1 MKNIARF
8 SVKHPTTIMMMVLAV
23 LLLGY
28 ISFQRLGI
36 DLLPKMESPR
46 LFVDITAGERP
57 PEEMERQLV
66 TKIEATAARGRMV
79 KNVSS
84 IIRVGKA
91 LVTVEYD
98 WQADMDEAYLDLQK
112 GMADYNQGNNNV
124 EIRVSQH
131 DPNATAM
138 ITAILSHP
146 EIDDLD
152 LLRRTAENVIRNELI
167 RLPGVAAVE
176 VLGGQT
182 RELEIKV
189 DPYTLQAYGLTI
201 DRLAGVIQ
209 NANRNMTGGSIVE
222 MGIRYVIR
230 GVSEFE
236 TIDDVNNLI
245 VAYKMPGE
253 GANPSSSPGSI
264 SGRTPIYLREVADVA
279 YVLSDPKNI
288 VRLNGQKCLA
298 LEIFKEARFNT
309 IEASEAAREQLD
321 ILRRSLAGY
330 NIEVISD
337 QASFIKAAITEVGQ
351 AGLVGIF
358 LAVIVL
364 FVFLRRFGV
373 TMVVSLAVPI
383 SVIATFNL
391 MYFNGLSLNVMTL
404 GGLAL
409 GAGMLVDNAIV
420 VVENIYRHIEA
431 GKSVKEASI
440 LGAGEVGGAIT
451 ASTLTTVVV
460 FLPIVYLHG
469 AAGEL
474 FREQAW
480 TVAFSLVASL
490 FAALS
495 VIPMLASKL
504 IKPKSISETKI
515 KRGITFP
522 AYGSFL
528 ESIIRHRKRV
538 VILAGAAVIGTIAMI
553 PLVGSEFMPQTDQ
566 SELLIRITLPE
577 GSDLSRTEGVV
588 KGIEGI
594 LNQNLAGSF
603 DKIYS
608 RIGPIESSAD
618 NQESLA
624 DENSAVIYLI
634 LNRDRQQS
642 DRYLITRLGQLLGDI
657 PDLETNIEKQQT
669 VLKNT
674 LGTATAPLVVE
685 IKGENLAVLA
695 SLANEIKSKLDQLE
709 QLSNVETSFQ
719 DGRPEINI
727 EIDRIQAA
735 QYSLS
740 AQTISSQLRDLLSGR
755 EVGQV
760 EYQGEYSDIKLN
772 RPEVTVDQLSQTLL
786 ETSDG
791 RMVRLDE
798 VATMVHSTAPKEI
811 TRNNQT
817 RVGRVTAHIVGDQS
831 FDKIAAQ
838 VDEVISQINLPP
850 EYSLEIT
857 GEEALRKE
865 SFSNLKF
872 ALLLAIMLVYMVMAA
887 QFESLLHPFVILLT
901 IPLAG
906 IGAVVLLLLVGLPFN
921 IMSFI
926 GIIMLAGIAVNDS
939 IILIDRINQNRRVGL
954 PLLESIVDAGRMRI
968 RPIIMTSITTIL
980 ALAPLT
986 IGLGEGAA
994 LRAPMAVAVIGGL
1007 FSSTALTLIV
1017 IPAVYYLL
1025 AGRVAISTTDD
1036 QQAPA

>member
-1 MKNIARF
+1 MKKIAQF
-8 SVKHPTTIMMMVLAV
+8 SVNYPTTILMMVLAV
-23 LLLGY
+23 ILLGY

-46 LFVDITAGERP
+46 LFIEISAGERP

-66 TKIEATAARGRMV
+66 TNLEAVAARGRMV

-112 GMADYNQGNNNV
+112 GMADFTQGNNNIEV
-124 EIRVSQH
+124 NVSQH

-176 VLGGQT
+176 LLGAQT

-189 DPYTLQAYGLTI
+189 DPFTLQAYGLTV
-201 DRLAGVIQ
+201 DRLAAVIQ

-236 TIDDVNNLI
+236 TIEDINNLI
-245 VAYKMPGE
+245 VTYKMPTGQ
-253 GANPSSSPGSI
+253 GNPDGSN
-264 SGRTPIYLREVADVA
+264 SAARTPIYLREVADVK
-279 YVLSDPKNI
+279 YVLSDPINI
-288 VRLNGQKCLA
+288 VHLNGNKCLA
-298 LEIFKEARFNT
+298 LEIYKEARFNT
-309 IEASEAAREQLD
+309 IEASQTARDELD
-321 ILRRSLAGY
+321 KLRRSLAGY
-330 NIEVISD
+330 NIEIISD
-337 QASFIKAAITEVGQ
+337 QSGFIQAAITEVEQ

-383 SVIATFNL
+383 SIIATFNL
-391 MYFNGLSLNVMTL
+391 MYFNGLTLNVMTL

-420 VVENIYRHIEA
+420 VVENIFRHIEA

-504 IKPKSISETKI
+504 IKPNPTSNTKSKI
-515 KRGITFP
+515 TSGIKFSN
-522 AYGSFL
+522 YGRWL
-528 ESIIRHRKRV
+528 ESIIEHRKAV
-538 VILAGAAVIGTIAMI
+538 VMVAGATVIATFLII
-553 PLVGSEFMPQTDQ
+553 PLVGSEFMPQTEKSD
-566 SELLIRITLPE
+566 LLIRLTLPE

-588 KGIEGI
+588 KSIEAI
-594 LNQNLAGSF
+594 ISENFASSF
-603 DKIYS
+603 TNVYS
-608 RIGPIESSAD
+608 RIGPVESSGEEL
-618 NQESLA
+618 ESLA
-624 DENSAVIYLI
+624 DENSAIIYLI
-634 LNRDRQQS
+634 LDREIDQS
-642 DRYLITRLGQLLGDI
+642 GQHLIAQLGRSIGDI
-657 PDLETNIEKQQT
+657 PDLETKIEKQQT
-669 VLKNT
+669 VLKST
-674 LGTATAPLVVE
+674 MGTATAPMVIE
-685 IKGENLAVLA
+685 IKGENLDILS
-695 SLANEIKSKLDQLE
+695 SLSLEIKSRLEQLE
-709 QLSNVETSFQ
+709 SLSNVETSFQ
-719 DGRPEINI
+719 DGRPEINV

-755 EVGQV
+755 EAGQV
-760 EYQGEYSDIKLN
+760 KYQGEYSDIKLN
-772 RPEVTVDQLSQTLL
+772 RPEVTVDELSHTLL

-798 VATMVHSTAPKEI
+798 VARLKYSTSPKEI

-817 RVGRVTAHIVGDQS
+817 RVGRVTAHIVGDES
-831 FDKIAAQ
+831 FDKTADKVRQA
-838 VDEVISQINLPP
+838 ISTINLPP
-850 EYSLEIT
+850 EYSLDIT

-872 ALLLAIMLVYMVMAA
+872 ALMLAIILVYMVMAA

-906 IGAVVLLLLVGLPFN
+906 VGAVLLLLILGLPFN

-939 IILIDRINQNRRVGL
+939 IILIDRINQNRRSGM
-954 PLLESIVDAGRMRI
+954 PLTKAVVDAGRMRI

-1017 IPAVYYLL
+1017 IPAAYHLL
-1025 AGRVAISTTDD
+1025 AGKVAISPLDD
-1036 QQAPA
+1036 QQAQA